1 MATTTTSKIAEAI
14 SLLSDVLSKEV
25 DTGSQFADEDDSVSA
40 DDHDDLK
47 SLAEDFATDA
57 QISLEEVQ
65 VELQA
70 IVDPDDEEDSDMYS
84 WNPLEGSDEDDD
96 DDYFDDNDEDDDA
109 DDDPGNG
116 EVDLTGDDD
125 VDPADDDDETEPTD
139 EVKIDM
145 LTLAGAEL
153 EEKIED
159 QEQTIEDLKNTM
171 SSVLDNVNTL
181 LEATQTFNDALDD
194 A

>member
-84 WNPLEGSDEDDD
+84 WNPPEGSEDDD
-96 DDYFDDNDEDDDA
+96 DWDDDDE

-181 LEATQTFNDALDD
+181 LEATQTFNDALDE

>member
-96 DDYFDDNDEDDDA
+96 DWDDDDE

-181 LEATQTFNDALDD
+181 LEATQTFNDALDE

>member
-1 MATTTTSKIAEAI
+1 MATITTSKLAEAI

-25 DTGSQFADEDDSVSA
+25 ATSSHFVDEDDSVSA
-40 DDHDDLK
+40 EDHDDLK
-47 SLAEDFATDA
+47 TLAEDFATDA
-57 QISLEEVQ
+57 QVSLEEAQ
-65 VELQA
+65 GELQA
-70 IVDPDDEEDSDMYS
+70 IVDPDDDEDSDMYS

-96 DDYFDDNDEDDDA
+96 DWDDDDE

-153 EEKIED
+153 EEKIEE
-159 QEQTIEDLKNTM
+159 QEQTIEELKNTM
-171 SSVLDNVNTL
+171 STVLDNVNTL
-181 LEATQTFNDALDD
+181 LEATQTFNDALE
-194 A
+194 AA

>member
-40 DDHDDLK
+40 DDHDELK

-84 WNPLEGSDEDDD
+84 WNPLEGSDEDD
-96 DDYFDDNDEDDDA
+96 
-109 DDDPGNG
+109 
-116 EVDLTGDDD
+116 
-125 VDPADDDDETEPTD
+125 
-139 EVKIDM
+139 IDM

>member
-1 MATTTTSKIAEAI
+1 MATITTSKLAEAI

-25 DTGSQFADEDDSVSA
+25 ATSSHFVDEDDSVSA
-40 DDHDDLK
+40 EDHDDLK
-47 SLAEDFATDA
+47 TLAEDFATDA
-57 QISLEEVQ
+57 QVSLEEAQ
-65 VELQA
+65 GELQA
-70 IVDPDDEEDSDMYS
+70 IVDPDDDEDSDMYS

-96 DDYFDDNDEDDDA
+96 DWDDDDE

-181 LEATQTFNDALDD
+181 LEATQTFNDALDE

>member
-25 DTGSQFADEDDSVSA
+25 ATSSHFVDEDDSVSA
-40 DDHDDLK
+40 EDHDDLK
-47 SLAEDFATDA
+47 TLAEDFATDA
-57 QISLEEVQ
+57 QVSLEEAQ
-65 VELQA
+65 GELQA
-70 IVDPDDEEDSDMYS
+70 IVDPDDDEDSDMYS

-96 DDYFDDNDEDDDA
+96 DWDDDDE

-153 EEKIED
+153 EEKIEE
-159 QEQTIEDLKNTM
+159 QEQTIEELKNTM
-171 SSVLDNVNTL
+171 STVLDNVNTL
-181 LEATQTFNDALDD
+181 LEATQTFNDALE
-194 A
+194 AA